1 MSNPAPPPGPTTHR
15 DAKAEAKAAKAYAKA
30 QRPWYKKKRFI
41 IPLALVAII
50 ILFQVLGGGGDDTTA
65 TTPETVESAASA
77 LPEDEAS
84 EVVEEAEDAEEQA
97 PAAEEPAGKLPLEDG
112 DWRLDQLRVED
123 DGLGDFGGTARIT
136 YTGDDPEGG
145 TNIFTVTVF
154 DKGGEFLGA
163 MQGSAQ
169 EVKAGGTVSV
179 QLVSTDKFVKGP
191 YTYDFQNDL

>member
-1 MSNPAPPPGPTTHR
+1 MTNPAPEPGPNRR

-41 IPLALVAII
+41 LPLALVA
-50 ILFQVLGGGGDDTTA
+50 LFVAVGIGSAGGSDDPTVTA
-65 TTPETVESAASA
+65 DPETVESAASA

-84 EVVEEAEDAEEQA
+84 EVVEEAEEEQ
-97 PAAEEPAGKLPLEDG
+97 PAAEEPAGKLPLQDG

-136 YTGDDPEGG
+136 YTGDDPDGG

-179 QLVSTDKFVKGP
+179 QLISTDKYVKGP